1 MSDIRKSI
9 GWADWS
15 SNEVWGCL
23 HNCPY
28 CYARSIAKRFGR
40 QIARNELIG
49 RSVSEEEKEIL
60 LSHNA
65 SKLKN
70 FIPTWIQRNF
80 EKRIPKSAKHI
91 FVNSMSDVVFWKKEW
106 LVLVYEKAKM
116 YPDKKFLFLTK
127 DPVRFTEIQADLNR
141 DGVRIWGQ
149 NLYFGFSITGN
160 ENILNVAD
168 NDYDFISIEPL
179 HKRIDFLK
187 LPAVKQIIVGA
198 ETGNR
203 KEKIIPETEWIEEIK
218 KWSELYGIK
227 LFEKDSLKTLV
238 SRSGNEKFRDLVQQK
253 I

>member
-1 MSDIRKSI
+1 MGDIRKSI
-9 GWADWS
+9 VWADWS
-15 SNEVWGCL
+15 WNPAFGCL

-28 CYARSIAKRFGR
+28 CYARKIAKRFGK
-40 QIARNELIG
+40 QICG
-49 RSVSEEEKEIL
+49 RDDF
-60 LSHNA
+60 A
-65 SKLKN
+65 
-70 FIPTWIQRNF
+70 PTWVQRNF
-80 EKRIPKSAKHI
+80 EKRIPKYAKHI

-141 DGVRIWGQ
+141 EGVGIWGQ
-149 NLYFGFSITGN
+149 NLFFGFSITGN
-160 ENILNVAD
+160 EEIPNVAD
-168 NDYDFISIEPL
+168 NDYDFISIEPF

-187 LPAVKQIIVGA
+187 LPAVKQIIIGA

-227 LFEKDSLKTLV
+227 LFEKDSLKKIV
-238 SRSGNEKFRDLVQQK
+238 KRSLVQQR